1 MLVVVLRVMAS
12 VYFSNC
18 VEDSV
23 LLRTPWTKRV
33 EPSTDL
39 SRTQTVI
46 SIGRSEGWGHLKLV
60 GVMEL
65 DVFVCRAVWTQFCRN
80 ILEQSLYYDRSLV
93 LGGFAS

>member
-1 MLVVVLRVMAS
+1 MPVVVLRVMAS

-18 VEDSV
+18 VENSV
-23 LLRTPWTKRV
+23 LLSGGRTPWTKRV

-65 DVFVCRAVWTQFCRN
+65 DLFVCRAVWTQFCRN
-80 ILEQSLYYDRSLV
+80 ILEQSLY
-93 LGGFAS
+93 